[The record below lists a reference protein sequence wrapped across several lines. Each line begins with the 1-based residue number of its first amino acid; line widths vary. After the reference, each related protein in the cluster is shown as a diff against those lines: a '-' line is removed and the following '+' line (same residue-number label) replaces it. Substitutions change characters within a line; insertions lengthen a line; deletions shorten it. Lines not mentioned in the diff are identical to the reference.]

1 MGASQSDNITRTS
14 RRKNQA
20 EGILDVAII
29 GSGFSGIGMGAE
41 LKKRGINDFRI
52 FEKAASAG
60 GTWRDNSYPGC
71 ACDVE
76 SALYSFSFAQN
87 PSWSRGFAPQA
98 EIQQYLEKVLHD
110 VNLDEHMCYGHAL
123 SGARFDA
130 QEKIWQLKFSN
141 GQRVQARKLV
151 SAIGAL
157 HLPNIPDIRGLNDF
171 KGEVFHSAQWR
182 HDVDLTG
189 KRVAV
194 IGTGASAIQFVPA
207 ITQQV
212 KSLTLFQRSAAW
224 VLPKPD
230 RAISK
235 LEQGLYETVPPLMS
249 LRRAATYSRLE
260 GRALAFNYFTSAL
273 KVVEAQAV
281 RHIKKYLKDP
291 VKVQKLTPDYHMGC
305 KRVLISND
313 YYAAINREHVALE
326 TCGIERVNG
335 NAIIDSNG
343 VSHEVDVIILGT
355 GFKTLDAVAALDIRN
370 ADGQTLAESWENGA
384 QSHLGCM
391 LSGFPNFFLL
401 LGPNTGLGHNSQVYM
416 IESQIRYIGDALSKM
431 RQHSLASV
439 EVKESVQ
446 AKFVRQIQSRLKNT
460 IWQSGCQSWYIN
472 DKGEN
477 WTLWPGFT
485 FVYRYLS
492 REFKLG
498 NHHCVP
504 RKVEK
509 EAAVLDVVEGELI

>member
-1 MGASQSDNITRTS
+1 MGASQADNIRTTRRNS
-14 RRKNQA
+14 QSEA
-20 EGILDVAII
+20 ILDVAII
-29 GSGFSGIGMGAE
+29 GSGFSGIGMGAA
-41 LKKRGINDFRI
+41 LKKRGISDFCI
-52 FEKAASAG
+52 FEKEASAG
-60 GTWRDNSYPGC
+60 GTWRDNTYPGC

-98 EIQQYLEKVLHD
+98 EIQEYLEKVLCE
-110 VNLDEHMCYGHAL
+110 VNLDDHMRYGHAL
-123 SGARFDA
+123 EGARYDA
-130 QEKIWQLKFSN
+130 DEQFWQLKFAN
-141 GQRVQARKLV
+141 GTRVQARALI

-157 HLPNIPDIRGLNDF
+157 HLPSIPDIAGLSDF
-171 KGEVFHSAQWR
+171 EGEVFHSAQWR

-230 RAISK
+230 RSISK
-235 LEQGLYETVPPLMS
+235 LERSVYQRIPALMS

-273 KVVEAQAV
+273 RVVEAQAV
-281 RHIKKYLKDP
+281 RHIKKHVKDP
-291 VKVQKLTPDYHMGC
+291 IKVQKLTPDYHMGC
-305 KRVLISND
+305 KRVLISNE
-313 YYAAINREHVALE
+313 YYSAINREHVSVE
-326 TCGIERVNG
+326 TCGVARIDG
-335 NAIIDSNG
+335 NTVIDGDG
-343 VSHEVDVIILGT
+343 VSHEVDVILLGT

-370 ADGQTLAESWENGA
+370 VAGDTLAKSWENGA

-391 LSGFPNFFLL
+391 LAGFPNFFML

-416 IESQIRYIGDALSKM
+416 IESQIRYISDALNKI
-431 RQHSLASV
+431 RQHELGSV
-439 EVKESVQ
+439 EVKRPVQ
-446 AKFVRQIQSRLKNT
+446 AKFVQQVQSRLKDT
-460 IWQSGCQSWYIN
+460 IWQSGCQSWYLN

-492 REFKLG
+492 REFKLQE
-498 NHHCVP
+498 HHCIP
-504 RKVEK
+504 RQVSQPEMMFDSVGSG
-509 EAAVLDVVEGELI
+509 AI